1 MPVNGDLRL
10 SNGGIIPVNTIIK
23 VNKNYLSQAAIKK
36 ITSNPVDLPA
46 VKSKNTADQKSSIPA
61 KSANV

>member
-23 VNKNYLSQAAIKK
+23 VNKKYISPAATKK
-36 ITSNPVDLPA
+36 TSSNPLDVPA
-46 VKSKNTADQKSSIPA
+46 TKSKDALVQKPTT
-61 KSANV
+61 SANI